1 MSKPQSSS
9 PPPKPRALIVFG
21 RLPGGATER
30 AGWFGPAAVE
40 AAKQAAGTFGLKWV
54 AVATDDHRKAAETL
68 PEGVMNAKGQFSL
81 PPATP
86 AVIDQLEKLGG
97 VQCPKA
103 ALAAPAAPGASPVAI
118 GGPEASPT
126 APAGSLAPSVEPVG
140 VMPPTGQEI
149 AKSAAPKPADPD
161 EPWTTLKVGQIVLAV
176 AYGAKGDYAGWW
188 EAKIVSVKD
197 DDVKLRWHGCPASE
211 PIVTLP
217 RRYVAPF
224 HSDYAKEL

>member
-40 AAKQAAGTFGLKWV
+40 AAKQAAGMFGLKWL

-86 AVIDQLEKLGG
+86 AVIDELEKLDG

-103 ALAAPAAPGASPVAI
+103 ALAGPAAGEASPAAP
-118 GGPEASPT
+118 EAPQ
-126 APAGSLAPSVEPVG
+126 APSAEPAG